1 MENSGQMKPKFILCS
16 CKENFTKRR
25 RRELFPAIVTMELA
39 YCLYHSSFIIA
50 HVNMITKS

>member
-25 RRELFPAIVTMELA
+25 RRKKISAMVTLELA

>member
-25 RRELFPAIVTMELA
+25 RRKFFSAIVTLELA

>member
-25 RRELFPAIVTMELA
+25 RNFFSAIVTLELA